1 MGMPLERVPQHV
13 SLTLLESR
21 RSTSLGHRVAFG
33 GSIVGQMAMVVGAV
47 AILTRVVVP
56 SSSAIEA
63 KPSFLAPFIRPTPR
77 PTQETISYAALGGV
91 AATAKVPSA
100 GDIPKPSV
108 EDDVA
113 LPEKVQ
119 AGDDRKPA
127 ETHAQETEKA
137 FSDIEVD
144 SAASRDPESEGPVYP
159 AILMAKG
166 IEGSVLATFIV
177 DITGRP
183 DLDTYIPLEATDSL
197 FAKAVRDALPRMKFR
212 PAKINDKPVRQ
223 LVEQRFMF
231 KIIKP
236 SAVQAKKPDENHAD
250 ART

>member
-21 RSTSLGHRVAFG
+21 RTTSLGHRLAYG
-33 GSIVGQMAMVVGAV
+33 GSVVGQMAMAVGTV
-47 AILTRVVVP
+47 AILSRVVVP
-56 SSSAIEA
+56 TETRDLAR
-63 KPSFLAPFIRPTPR
+63 PSFLAPFIREAPR

-91 AATAKVPSA
+91 AATEKLPTA
-100 GDIPKPSV
+100 GDVPRPSV
-108 EDDVA
+108 ADDVA
-113 LPEKVQ
+113 LPEKVE

-127 ETHAQETEKA
+127 ETHVEETQKA

-144 SAASRDPESEGPVYP
+144 SAASRDPESEGPIYP
-159 AILMAKG
+159 AVLMAKG

-177 DITGRP
+177 DVTGRP
-183 DLDTYIPLEATDSL
+183 DLETYIPLEATDSL

-223 LVEQRFMF
+223 LVEQRFIF
-231 KIIKP
+231 KVIKP
-236 SAVQAKKPDENHAD
+236 TVSKEP
-250 ART
+250 

>member
-1 MGMPLERVPQHV
+1 M
-13 SLTLLESR
+13 
-21 RSTSLGHRVAFG
+21 
-33 GSIVGQMAMVVGAV
+33 VGQLAIAYGAV
-47 AILTRVVVP
+47 TMLAQVAAPNDAVT
-56 SSSAIEA
+56 SAG
-63 KPSFLAPFIRPTPR
+63 PSFLAPFIREAPR
-77 PTQETISYAALGGV
+77 PVQEAISYAAIGG
-91 AATAKVPSA
+91 ATGTEKLSSA
-100 GDIPKPSV
+100 GDVPRPSV

-113 LPEKVQ
+113 LPEKVE
-119 AGDDRKPA
+119 AGEEKKPA
-127 ETHAQETEKA
+127 ESQLPEEMTKA

-159 AILMAKG
+159 PTLMAKG

-183 DLDTYIPLEATDSL
+183 DLETYIPLEATDPL

-231 KIIKP
+231 KMLKP
-236 SAVQAKKPDENHAD
+236 TEQRVP
-250 ART
+250 